1 MAAKTSPEKPEKKPV
16 KHHVKRARNTVEGF
30 APDLFT
36 QPVGGFVL
44 FLREHAIVGLAIGIV
59 IGTQVQAVVKQ
70 FTDSF
75 INPLFQL
82 LFSGNKTLASRTFTL
97 HFAGR
102 HANFGW
108 GAGAYA
114 LLDFFFVLAVLYALI
129 KLTKLDKIDLKKK

>member
-1 MAAKTSPEKPEKKPV
+1 MATKDSDIEKRNTTT
-16 KHHVKRARNTVEGF
+16 HHVRRAKKAVGGVT
-30 APDLFT
+30 PDILS
-36 QPVGGFVL
+36 QPVGGFLL

-97 HFAGR
+97 HFANR

-114 LLDFFFVLAVLYALI
+114 LLDFFFVLIVLYTII
-129 KLTKLDKIDLKKK
+129 KLAKLDKLDIKKK